1 MSSDTNPS
9 AGRRRHILSRRHAKA
24 SASAPGRVRWRRF
37 AIIFLPAA
45 GISAALLLVTANGA
59 LAVSFSISGQQG
71 ETSADSLSGTGF
83 QQFGTADVTKGGTII
98 PVAESEISSAQITN
112 LCQSLVESLPLGLG
126 DVTLT
131 IKGGDNGT
139 PVSASS
145 LIIDANQLGGSTATF
160 GNIEEGIDAGAVS
173 DATGMPAGTSGNF
186 AQQATSINISD
197 LQEVAY
203 ATSAGTLTLP
213 GFSLSLSAG
222 DNPCFPGGPVNSFN
236 L

>member
-1 MSSDTNPS
+1 MSSEINPS
-9 AGRRRHILSRRHAKA
+9 AGGRRHLFGHRRARA
-24 SASAPGRVRWRRF
+24 SVPGRVRWRRF
-37 AIIFLPAA
+37 ALMFLPAA
-45 GISAALLLVTANGA
+45 AVTAILLVVTANGA

-71 ETSADSLSGTGF
+71 ETSADSLTGTGF

-131 IKGGDNGT
+131 IRGGTGGT

-160 GNIEEGIDAGAVS
+160 NNIQEGIDAGSVS
-173 DATGMPAGTSGNF
+173 DATGMAAGTEGNF
-186 AQQATSINISD
+186 AQQATSISISN

-213 GFSLSLSAG
+213 GFSLSLTAG
-222 DNPCFPGGPVNSFN
+222 DSPCFAGGPVNSFN